1 MRGLYA
7 IVDTRSLNAAK
18 LPLLPFVEALL
29 RARPAAI
36 QLRDK
41 GGGARETLAALRQM
55 QPLCRAAEV
64 PLFANDRPDLALL
77 VGASGVHVGQDDL
90 PVPAVREIAKGRLV
104 VGISTHSEAQIEA
117 ALEDTPDYIAMGPIF
132 ATQSKE
138 QADPCVG
145 VENLVKWAA
154 FVRSRRPQTP
164 VVAIGGITLDNA
176 ATLREG
182 CDMVAVIGAL
192 LPQKPGDLR
201 WTDEVT
207 ERARALHTAMGGPA

>member
-55 QPLCRAAEV
+55 QPLCRAANV

-77 VGASGVHVGQDDL
+77 AAASGVHVGQHDL
-90 PVPAVREIAKGRLV
+90 PVDAVREIAAGRLL
-104 VGISTHSEAQIEA
+104 VGLSTHSRAEVEA
-117 ALEDTPDYIAMGPIF
+117 ALAQELDYIALGPVF
-132 ATQSKE
+132 ATASKE
-138 QADPCVG
+138 QPDPCLG
-145 VENLVKWAA
+145 VENLLEMAA
-154 FVRSRRPQTP
+154 LVRARRPRTP
-164 VVAIGGITLDNA
+164 IVAIGGITLDNVA
-176 ATLREG
+176 ALGEG

-192 LPQKPGDLR
+192 LPQNPGDLR
-201 WTDEVT
+201 WSDEVT
-207 ERARALHTAMGGPA
+207 ERARALHTAMGGSA